1 MRSRDA
7 QTQQQSWPS
16 LDEPGCTKAPHGDEA
31 LDRLLA
37 TSGEGL
43 GCLSIEEQCHAK
55 RDRVHMHWRD
65 AAGRLDE
72 MTCTFCEIPCRL
84 LLDGMTLRLRAHPVA
99 EPPFSLEQSP
109 RSRRAGPQSFSMV
122 LGFMLMRL
130 RADQR
135 RRDGI
140 EISSLETQPLLF
152 PDSPMLKLALSAA
165 FAASMLSSSLSAQIP
180 ARMIGQLNAIA
191 GGYTIQEIEDQA
203 TVYLAMPAGAT
214 FVVGNTVDVQGTLRL
229 DANSPQVL
237 FEVASIAN
245 SPSYMTVGSARLGRL
260 MEIRVN
266 HPGASQFFVFLS
278 LQGDHTP
285 LESYAPIATGTLWV
299 SPIGM
304 QTIAGGPMVDRW
316 RGGMNVPNDPSL
328 VGMTY
333 YMQAA
338 VHSQPGPLTFLNGRK
353 VTVQQ

>member
-1 MRSRDA
+1 MRMRMSAEQRCRD
-7 QTQQQSWPS
+7 
-16 LDEPGCTKAPHGDEA
+16 E
-31 LDRLLA
+31 
-37 TSGEGL
+37 
-43 GCLSIEEQCHAK
+43 
-55 RDRVHMHWRD
+55 
-65 AAGRLDE
+65 
-72 MTCTFCEIPCRL
+72 
-84 LLDGMTLRLRAHPVA
+84 
-99 EPPFSLEQSP
+99 
-109 RSRRAGPQSFSMV
+109 
-122 LGFMLMRL
+122 
-130 RADQR
+130 
-135 RRDGI
+135 I
-140 EISSLETQPLLF
+140 EISSKETQPLLF
-152 PDSPMLKLALSAA
+152 PDSPMMKLALSAA
-165 FAASMLSSSLSAQIP
+165 VAASMFSSSLTAQIP
-180 ARMIGQLNAIA
+180 ARMIGQLSAIA

-203 TVYLAMPAGAT
+203 TVYLAMPAGAS

-229 DANSPQVL
+229 DANSPQVI

-245 SPSYMTVGSARLGRL
+245 SPSYMTVGSARLGRQ

-266 HPGASQFFVFLS
+266 HPGSSQFFVFLS

-338 VHSQPGPLTFLNGRK
+338 VHSQPGPLMFLNGRK